1 MVPVT
6 RRSQMRYK
14 NRDIIGIQSWR
25 GKAQHRNTGDRMAV
39 AGRDLWRSTGHPPPP
54 LQVGPP
60 KLSAEQLLA
69 GILSRKDLVFYLKPN
84 IKSISA

>member
-1 MVPVT
+1 
-6 RRSQMRYK
+6 
-14 NRDIIGIQSWR
+14 
-25 GKAQHRNTGDRMAV
+25 MAM